1 MSAALKRR
9 FNFETVPP
17 IPTLER
23 EVALVHRQA
32 TNVVERVGEIAGQLR
47 EIESRLEQSP
57 SAGVEMSLLERAA
70 ELADEAVGLLERV
83 GRAEP
88 GRGVE

>member
-1 MSAALKRR
+1 MDAS
-9 FNFETVPP
+9 
-17 IPTLER
+17 ER
-23 EVALVHRQA
+23 ETAA
-32 TNVVERVGEIAGQLR
+32 AVERVGEIAGQLR

-83 GRAEP
+83 GRAES